1 MFNEGVNLLNRDNMS
16 VSHNCNEDSKKE
28 CIYQTSLMVQWLRIH
43 LPMQVGIGLIPHW
56 GIKIPHAASCS
67 QKKLN
72 NIKQYNA
79 CKVFSTVF
87 GTQ

>member
-43 LPMQVGIGLIPHW
+43 LPMQVGSTPRQKT
-56 GIKIPHAASCS
+56 KIPLAVGQLSPGATILS
-67 QKKLN
+67 LPL
-72 NIKQYNA
+72 
-79 CKVFSTVF
+79 
-87 GTQ
+87 